1 VPQKRI
7 EGTWADLCREALRR
21 GGTTVF
27 SHELLSNVSR
37 EAVGPAH
44 AHLDGADVH
53 VVVTARDLVR
63 QLPAEWQEGVK
74 HGRGLRFDQFLDR
87 VLDPDR
93 THSHAQKFWRHQDL
107 AELLDRWGGDLPP
120 DHVHVVTCPPPGAP
134 RDLLWRRF
142 ASVAQIDPESVEFPA
157 VGANTSLGVTAV
169 DVLRRVNR
177 KLRQGDTPPHL
188 RRTVKQVLVNEA
200 LRADDSDRAATPVA
214 LLPQLQAITDEWRKR
229 IDEAG
234 YDVVG
239 DLDDLTPLPPTGGVP
254 ADHRVTPRASRDVA
268 VEAIAVLTKEVAALR
283 AEVRELR
290 DPRPAT
296 GDLPAPQ
303 RVVQALRSR
312 LRRRS

>member
-1 VPQKRI
+1 M
-7 EGTWADLCREALRR
+7 
-21 GGTTVF
+21 
-27 SHELLSNVSR
+27 
-37 EAVGPAH
+37 
-44 AHLDGADVH
+44 
-53 VVVTARDLVR
+53 
-63 QLPAEWQEGVK
+63 
-74 HGRGLRFDQFLDR
+74 
-87 VLDPDR
+87 
-93 THSHAQKFWRHQDL
+93 
-107 AELLDRWGGDLPP
+107 
-120 DHVHVVTCPPPGAP
+120 VTCPPPGAP

-142 ASVAQIDPESVEFPA
+142 ASVAGIDPESVEFPA

-200 LRADDSDRAATPVA
+200 LRADESDRAATPVA

-290 DPRPAT
+290 DARQAT
-296 GDLPAPQ
+296 TDLPAPQ
-303 RVVQALRSR
+303 RVV
-312 LRRRS
+312 